1 MGSSNIICFSQ
12 SDDIK
17 MELAEV
23 QKHGYCLWSKATT
36 YCVKR
41 QSIVL
46 DDSDD
51 DTYEPPK
58 RKKSV
63 LVERIKIANA
73 LLEEHGSILQNLMDK
88 SSPHSLYSAL
98 LNMHPFIKFQF
109 FSISPK

>member
-1 MGSSNIICFSQ
+1 MLKRLKEIVFEQLGKSVVCFSLHFDTGYIVGSSNICFSQ

-17 MELAEV
+17 MKLAKV
-23 QKHGYCLWSKATT
+23 QKHGYCLWSKVTI

-73 LLEEHGSILQNLMDK
+73 LLEEHGSTYHQC
-88 SSPHSLYSAL
+88 
-98 LNMHPFIKFQF
+98 
-109 FSISPK
+109 